1 MGKYHK
7 QVNTSI
13 ITGWLRAGKELSRLE
28 GEKVMGVVEEG
39 LPESVGAK
47 GEKESAGTRAGGGG
61 QCALQLSKRRCGFGV
76 RTQTLAHSV

>member
-1 MGKYHK
+1 
-7 QVNTSI
+7 
-13 ITGWLRAGKELSRLE
+13 
-28 GEKVMGVVEEG
+28 MGVVEEG